1 MAQEKPILK
10 LCKLQCPKTKRIT
23 LLPTVNGDYHAPP
36 IRRRCSPEIAT
47 CRLAM
52 KPKKIRKYPCI
63 VQNFINLKSRGQLR
77 EAVDTLPLLSRKG
90 ILLNSKII
98 ASLLQQCANSKSI
111 KEGRWVHVHLKIT
124 GSNHPNTFLANHLVN
139 MYAKCGDH
147 VKAREVFD
155 KMRVRNLYSWNNM
168 LTGYSNLGMVK
179 AAKRLFDKMPERDFV
194 SWNTMVMAYVQSGW
208 FDEALRFYMELRR
221 SDIGFNEYS
230 FAGVLTVCVKLRDLW
245 LAKQLHCQVLVLGY
259 MSNVILLSSVL
270 DAYAKCGE
278 MGDAKRLFDEMNGRD
293 ILAWTTLLSGY
304 AKCGD
309 MKSAQEVFDEMP
321 EKNSV
326 SWTSLIAGYA
336 HKGMGHHA
344 LELFTKMI
352 KLDVKPDQ
360 FTYSSLFFACASII
374 SPNHGMQLHSHLITA
389 GIRLNVVVLSSLI
402 DMYSKCGNFGVAKS
416 VFDVTPNKQHV
427 VLWNTMI
434 SALAHHGC
442 GKQAIKM
449 FVDMVRLGMKPDSV
463 TFLVLIN
470 ACSRSGLVQE
480 GICLFESMKSDY
492 KMDPD
497 QQHYACLIV
506 LLGRSGCFDEM
517 MNQLKKMPCEPDDH
531 VWNALVGVCRIHG
544 NVELGRMVGRHLV
557 DLEPQSLAAYLL
569 LSGIYAA
576 LGRWES
582 AQEVRELMRSRNLE
596 KDRALSWLEIDR
608 KLHIGSKPGS
618 LHDPERNTISVME
631 LLTDKSLLRDTD
643 V

>member
-1 MAQEKPILK
+1 
-10 LCKLQCPKTKRIT
+10 
-23 LLPTVNGDYHAPP
+23 
-36 IRRRCSPEIAT
+36 
-47 CRLAM
+47 M

-63 VQNFINLKSRGQLR
+63 VQNFINLKSQGQLR
-77 EAVDTLPLLSRKG
+77 EAVDILPLLSRKG

-98 ASLLQQCANSKSI
+98 ASLLQQCANAKSI
-111 KEGRWVHVHLKIT
+111 KEGSLVHVHLKIT
-124 GSNHPNTFLANHLVN
+124 RSNHPSTFLANHLVN

-147 VKAREVFD
+147 GKAREVFD

-168 LTGYSNLGMVK
+168 LAGYANLGMVK

-194 SWNTMVMAYVQSGW
+194 SWNTMVVAYVQSGW
-208 FDEALRFYMELRR
+208 FDEALRFHMELRR
-221 SDIGFNEYS
+221 SDIGFNECS

-245 LAKQLHCQVLVLGY
+245 LAKQLHCQVFVLGY
-259 MSNVILLSSVL
+259 LSNVVLSSSVL

-278 MGDAKRLFDEMNGRD
+278 MGDAKRLFDEMKGRD

-309 MKSAQEVFDEMP
+309 MKSAQQVFDEMP

-336 HKGMGHHA
+336 HNGMGHHA
-344 LELFTKMI
+344 LELFTKMV
-352 KLDVKPDQ
+352 KLNVKPDQ
-360 FTYSSLFFACASII
+360 FTYSSLFFAFASII
-374 SPNHGMQLHSHLITA
+374 SPNQGMQLHSHLITA

-402 DMYSKCGNFGVAKS
+402 DMYSKCGSLEIAKRI
-416 VFDVTPNKQHV
+416 FDTTQDKQHI

-449 FVDMVRLGMKPDSV
+449 FIDMVRVGLKPDSL

-470 ACSRSGLVQE
+470 ACSHSGLVQE

-492 KMDPD
+492 KMDPN
-497 QQHYACLIV
+497 QQHYACLID

-517 MNQLKKMPCEPDDH
+517 IDQLKKMPCEPDDL
-531 VWNALVGVCRIHG
+531 VWNALIGVCRIHG
-544 NVELGRMVGRHLV
+544 NVELGRMLVRHLV
-557 DLEPQSLAAYLL
+557 EVEPRSLAAYLL

-576 LGRWES
+576 LGRWEC
-582 AQEVRELMRSRNLE
+582 AEEVRELMQSRNLV
-596 KDRALSWLEIDR
+596 KDRALSWLDIDR
-608 KLHIGSKPGS
+608 KLHIVSES
-618 LHDPERNTISVME
+618 NNLHDTERNTISVLE
-631 LLTDKSLLRDTD
+631 LLADKSSLRDTES
-643 V
+643 